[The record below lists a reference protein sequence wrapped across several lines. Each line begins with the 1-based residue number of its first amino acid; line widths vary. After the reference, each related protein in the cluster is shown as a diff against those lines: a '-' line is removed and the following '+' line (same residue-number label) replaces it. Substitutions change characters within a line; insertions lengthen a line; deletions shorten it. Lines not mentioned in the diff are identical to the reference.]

1 MALGEPSATLQRS
14 TAAYLPA
21 SFLMAFYRIEILSN
35 GEWTDDA
42 SLLGHGLSQSDN
54 EFNSDLDAINAIDEL
69 VELGFRRD
77 DLRFVEID

>member
-1 MALGEPSATLQRS
+1 
-14 TAAYLPA
+14 
-21 SFLMAFYRIEILSN
+21 MAFYRIEILSN

-42 SLLGHGLSQSDN
+42 TLLGNGLSQSDN
-54 EFNSDLDAINAIDEL
+54 EFSSDLDAIDAIDEL